1 MVRALSFGTALV
13 LFVIGCGGA
22 SSSGDPNFDA
32 VAEKARTGDK
42 DGALRMVLS
51 YGGGPARWRS
61 FETQS
66 DSMGPTIEGGDRF
79 LVQSIDY
86 TKTHPRRGEVVAF
99 IPTSAQRAACLS
111 SPSTIYVKRVVGIAG
126 DRVTVTRGSPAVV
139 NGTSERSVGRR
150 PTMTR
155 TSPSYRMATS
165 WSSGTTDRRAAT
177 LTSGNAPGIRPP
189 RSSSSPNSSGV
200 SRWFTLHPTAPIACV
215 RP

>member
-61 FETQS
+61 FEAQS

-99 IPTSAQRAACLS
+99 IPTSAQLAACLS

-139 NGTSERSVGRR
+139 NGASERSVGRPADYEANFSVVPNGHLLVLGDNR
-150 PTMTR
+150 PESCDAHLWQR
-155 TSPSYRMATS
+155 PGDPTSALVELSQLIGRVEVVYAPPN
-165 WSSGTTDRRAAT
+165 RAH
-177 LTSGNAPGIRPP
+177 R
-189 RSSSSPNSSGV
+189 
-200 SRWFTLHPTAPIACV
+200 V
-215 RP
+215 R

>member
-1 MVRALSFGTALV
+1 MVRALSFGPALV

-61 FETQS
+61 FETLS
-66 DSMGPTIEGGDRF
+66 NSMGPTLESGDRF
-79 LVQSIDY
+79 VVQTIDF

-99 IPTSAQRAACLS
+99 EPASAQLAACAS
-111 SPSTIYVKRVVGIAG
+111 SPSAIFIKRVVGIAG

-139 NGTSERSVGRR
+139 NGTAETSVGQSADYDANFSVVPSGHVLVLGDNR
-150 PTMTR
+150 PESCDAHVWPTYAFVELSQIIGR
-155 TSPSYRMATS
+155 VEVVYAPPN
-165 WSSGTTDRRAAT
+165 RAH
-177 LTSGNAPGIRPP
+177 R
-189 RSSSSPNSSGV
+189 
-200 SRWFTLHPTAPIACV
+200 V
-215 RP
+215 R